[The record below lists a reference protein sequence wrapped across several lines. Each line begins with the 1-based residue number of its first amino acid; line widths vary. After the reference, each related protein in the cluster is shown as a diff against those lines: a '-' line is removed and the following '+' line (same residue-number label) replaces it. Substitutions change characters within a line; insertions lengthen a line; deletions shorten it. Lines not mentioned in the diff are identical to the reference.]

1 MKNKFTIEVTLNH
14 HLSNSLNKGGGNL
27 SALKKWLGIVMMFA
41 MARHKPVEEKFYL
54 GSINEVNAFC
64 LN

>member
-14 HLSNSLNKGGGNL
+14 HLSNSPGKGHSNF
-27 SALKKWLGIVMMFA
+27 STLKKWLGTIMMFA
-41 MARHKPVEEKFYL
+41 MSRHKPVEEHFYL
-54 GSINEVNAFC
+54 GSLKEVNSVC

>member
-14 HLSNSLNKGGGNL
+14 HLSNSLHKSSGGF
-27 SALKKWLGIVMMFA
+27 STLKKWLGIITMFA
-41 MARHKPVEEKFYL
+41 LARHKPVEEKFYL